1 MHPALASVL
10 GLLWRPPGFKESTT
24 AGIGVPR
31 GISPALFCRP
41 LLAPTPL
48 LGTLT
53 SASSVNGT

>member
-48 LGTLT
+48 WEP
-53 SASSVNGT
+53 